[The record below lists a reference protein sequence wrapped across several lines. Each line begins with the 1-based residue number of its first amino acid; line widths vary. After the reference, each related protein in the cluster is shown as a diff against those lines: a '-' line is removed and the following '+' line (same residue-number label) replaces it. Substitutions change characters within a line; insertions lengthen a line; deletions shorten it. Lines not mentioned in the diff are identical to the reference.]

1 MSRPAHCIDC
11 CAGNCLM
18 VYNYTISKERKFI
31 WRVRRVA
38 VYIIYT
44 TNTTSGEVLAIFTN
58 NNNESQNG
66 EENTVS

>member
-1 MSRPAHCIDC
+1 MNIIYVSRPAHCIDC

-18 VYNYTISKERKFI
+18 VYNYTISNERKFI

-38 VYIIYT
+38 VYIYT

-58 NNNESQNG
+58 NN
-66 EENTVS
+66 